1 MNTQTSKTLREQVIG
16 TWSLLS
22 YETKDENGNTVY
34 PLGKDA
40 KGFIMYNPDGY
51 MSAQLMA
58 TGRHPYQSGDLHT
71 GTTEEMAEAAHG
83 YLAYSGRFEINE
95 EKKELTHHMDVSMNP
110 TWLSQAQPR
119 IASIDGDQ
127 IKIYNGLNP
136 VDKLI
141 WKRVDK
147 N

>member
-1 MNTQTSKTLREQVIG
+1 MREQVIG
-16 TWSLLS
+16 TWSLVS
-22 YETKDENGNTVY
+22 YETQDADGNVLY

-58 TGRHPYQSGDLHT
+58 SGRPAYKSGDLHT
-71 GTTEEMAEAAHG
+71 GTTAEMAAAAHG
-83 YLAYSGRFEINE
+83 YLAYSGPFEVDE
-95 EKKELTHHMDVSMNP
+95 EKRELIHHMDVSMNP

-119 IASIDGDQ
+119 IAKIEGDQ
-127 IKIYNGLNP
+127 VVIYNGLHP
-136 VDKLI
+136 EDKLI
-141 WKRVDK
+141 WKRVNK